1 MRSVTPMLPLES
13 RMLNRCEH
21 FRQCSSAGQ
30 IRPDSSSFSAK
41 RVVPVEQVAVERP
54 RIRPAA
60 CSTWP
65 NAYFDCSISSCSRT
79 SRVLHAAAPL
89 EVEDVVDPLQ
99 EHRDALEAVGDL
111 ARDRRQVDAA
121 DLLEVGEL
129 RDLQAVEQHLPAD
142 APGAERRRL
151 PVVLLEA
158 DVVLPRID
166 AARLEA
172 LQIELLHLVGRRLED
187 HLVLVVL
194 EQPVRVLAEAA
205 VVGTPRRL
213 HVGDAPRLRP
223 EHAEQ
228 RLRMRRAG
236 ADLEVERLLQQAA
249 VRGPEGRQLEDEILE
264 GHAGR

>member
-30 IRPDSSSFSAK
+30 IRPERAASRRTRSSCRTDRGAA
-41 RVVPVEQVAVERP
+41 RRTPP
-54 RIRPAA
+54 RGM
-60 CSTWP
+60 STWP

-89 EVEDVVDPLQ
+89 EVEDVVHALQ
-99 EHRDALEAVGDL
+99 EHRDALEPVGDL
-111 ARDRRQVDAA
+111 AGDRRQIDAA

-129 RDLQAVEQHLPAD
+129 RDLHAVEQHLPAD

-158 DVVLPRID
+158 DVVLPRVD

-172 LQIELLHLVGRRLED
+172 VEID
-187 HLVLVVL
+187 
-194 EQPVRVLAEAA
+194 AA
-205 VVGTPRRL
+205 AL
-213 HVGDAPRLRP
+213 
-223 EHAEQ
+223 
-228 RLRMRRAG
+228 RRAT
-236 ADLEVERLLQQAA
+236 A
-249 VRGPEGRQLEDEILE
+249 
-264 GHAGR
+264 